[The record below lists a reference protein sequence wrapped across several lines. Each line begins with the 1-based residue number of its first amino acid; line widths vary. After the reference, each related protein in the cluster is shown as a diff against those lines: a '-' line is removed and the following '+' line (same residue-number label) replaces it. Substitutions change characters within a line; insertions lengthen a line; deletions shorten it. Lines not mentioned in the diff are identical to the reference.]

1 MNGMNHDTTPLG
13 PRHLVH
19 LERTQRRV
27 MTARELRA
35 HGVPASVLAN
45 RCRPGGPWQQLLP
58 GVFLLHS
65 GPATGEERLHA
76 ALLYAGQPSC
86 GLDSRATQAM
96 VTGLAALALH
106 GFHTV
111 PPLCALDRVDV
122 LIPRQRRLRAGG
134 DIRIR
139 RANSLPRPVSIL
151 GLPCA
156 PVPRAVADA
165 VAGLGDP
172 EAVRALLTE
181 SVRTGD
187 CEAAS
192 VVRELNNA
200 RLLTRPHV
208 QRAVDALL
216 AEGRAIAEGRL
227 YEMVRRY
234 GLPDPVWNVDLR
246 LPGGPHLG
254 SVDAYWPDH
263 GVALELDARAP
274 RHDDDAL
281 WQQHA
286 RARENLE
293 RLGIDVIITTPRK
306 LRESL
311 EQQAAVVRT
320 ALLGADDRGPHAYVA
335 VLPR

>member
-1 MNGMNHDTTPLG
+1 MNHDTTPLG
-13 PRHLVH
+13 PRPLVH

-35 HGVPASVLAN
+35 HGVPANVLAE
-45 RCRPGGPWQQLLP
+45 RCRPGGPWQQVLP
-58 GVFLLHS
+58 QVFLLHS

-76 ALLYAGQPSC
+76 ALLYAGQPTP
-86 GLDSRATQAM
+86 GLDRRATQAM

-106 GFHTV
+106 GFRAV
-111 PPLCALDRVDV
+111 PPLCALDQIDV
-122 LIPRQRRLRAGG
+122 LIPRQRRLRAVG
-134 DIRIR
+134 DLRIR

-172 EAVRALLTE
+172 ETVRALLTE
-181 SVRTGD
+181 SVRARG

-200 RLLTRPHV
+200 RLLCRPHV
-208 QRAVDALL
+208 VRAVDALL
-216 AEGRAIAEGRL
+216 AEGRAIAESRL
-227 YEMVRRY
+227 YKMVRQY
-234 GLPDPVWNVDLR
+234 GLPDPLWNVDLR

-263 GVALELDARAP
+263 AVALELDARAP
-274 RHDDDAL
+274 RQDDEAL
-281 WQQHA
+281 WRQHA
-286 RARENLE
+286 RAREQLE
-293 RLGIDVIITTPRK
+293 RLGIDVIITTPKK

-320 ALLGADDRGPHAYVA
+320 ALLGADDRNPHAYVA

>member
-1 MNGMNHDTTPLG
+1 MNDTTPLG

-45 RCRPGGPWQQLLP
+45 RCRPGGPWQELLP

-76 ALLYAGQPSC
+76 ALLYAGQPSS
-86 GLDSRATQAM
+86 GLDGRAAQAM

-106 GFHTV
+106 GFRTV

-122 LIPRQRRLRAGG
+122 LIPRQRRLRAVG

-172 EAVRALLTE
+172 EAVRALLIE

-227 YEMVRRY
+227 YEMVRQY
-234 GLPDPVWNVDLR
+234 GLPEPVWNVDLR

-263 GVALELDARAP
+263 AVALELDARAP

-293 RLGIDVIITTPRK
+293 RLGIDVIITTPKK

-311 EQQAAVVRT
+311 EQQATVVRT